1 MPAVVS
7 AIVEPPWS
15 HRGPLPSGGGSRAR
29 WREGGGSDDVEDRN
43 LVSTRHEG
51 AMYVYDRRCRS
62 RRVRSTTSTI
72 CRPSRAKRSVISHM
86 ASPAQQV
93 ELNLS
98 MEENRV

>member
-43 LVSTRHEG
+43 LVSTRHEW
-51 AMYVYDRRCRS
+51 AMSGYDRRGRR
-62 RRVRSTTSTI
+62 RRVRSPPSTS
-72 CRPSRAKRSVISHM
+72 CWPSLATRMVIAHRATP
-86 ASPAQQV
+86 SPGV
-93 ELNLS
+93 ESLLRLGKYN
-98 MEENRV
+98 